1 MLFQVASSNPK
12 KTCKVLRTV
21 SGKRPLQEATEIL
34 NRLPLQPVD
43 EPVAEENDVEAAP
56 EIRLQNQMNIQEPD
70 HGDIYE
76 SLPSTSPP
84 QSPSYLSDLFDDFP
98 VDSESLRD
106 KLNRVLDNQKVL
118 FSLISKLMGE
128 VSQLSRSQ
136 GVRVQGWEVGNVTTP
151 NSSMD
156 SALSWGLGDRQD
168 TEHDLFGG
176 GAGDNIQAMP
186 QNSDGTGE
194 GEDSFF
200 REVVKIK
207 GESCSMGNFAT
218 RLVRTLFSFEELI
231 NRNCRGSK
239 GKEALDSSKLTT
251 VKEYCFKM
259 YPTPPGLREQ
269 QWGKCIIAIDEYLR
283 RKKKEISNRQD

>member
-1 MLFQVASSNPK
+1 MLLQVASENPK

-21 SGKRPLQEATEIL
+21 SGKRPLQDATEIL

-43 EPVAEENDVEAAP
+43 EPAAEEDDHNDVEEAP
-56 EIRLQNQMNIQEPD
+56 ESQMNIQEPD

-84 QSPSYLSDLFDDFP
+84 HSPSYLSDLFENDF
-98 VDSESLRD
+98 SESLRD

-128 VSQLSRSQ
+128 VSQLSRSP
-136 GVRVQGWEVGNVTTP
+136 GVGVQGWDLGNVTATP
-151 NSSMD
+151 NLSMD
-156 SALSWGLGDRQD
+156 SALNWSLGDRQD

-176 GAGDNIQAMP
+176 GAGNNIQAMP

-200 REVVKIK
+200 REVLKIK
-207 GESCSMGNFAT
+207 GESCSVGNFAT
-218 RLVRTLFSFEELI
+218 RLVRKLFSFEELV

-251 VKEYCFKM
+251 VKEYWFKM

-269 QWGKCIIAIDEYLR
+269 QWGKCVIAIDEYLR
-283 RKKKEISNRQD
+283 QKKKEISNRQD

>member
-1 MLFQVASSNPK
+1 ML
-12 KTCKVLRTV
+12 RIV
-21 SGKRPLQEATEIL
+21 SGKRPLQEVTEIL

-43 EPVAEENDVEAAP
+43 EPVAVEDDVEAAP
-56 EIRLQNQMNIQEPD
+56 EIRLQNQMNVQEPD
-70 HGDIYE
+70 HGGIYE

-106 KLNRVLDNQKVL
+106 KLNRVLDNQKVI
-118 FSLISKLMGE
+118 FSLISNLMGE

-136 GVRVQGWEVGNVTTP
+136 GVGVQGGGVDNVTTR
-151 NSSMD
+151 NLSMD

-168 TEHDLFGG
+168 TEHDVFGD
-176 GAGDNIQAMP
+176 GAGDNIRPMP

-200 REVVKIK
+200 REVIKIK

-218 RLVRTLFSFEELI
+218 RLVRKLFSLEELV

-259 YPTPPGLREQ
+259 YPTPPGLKEQ

-283 RKKKEISNRQD
+283 RKKKEIINRND